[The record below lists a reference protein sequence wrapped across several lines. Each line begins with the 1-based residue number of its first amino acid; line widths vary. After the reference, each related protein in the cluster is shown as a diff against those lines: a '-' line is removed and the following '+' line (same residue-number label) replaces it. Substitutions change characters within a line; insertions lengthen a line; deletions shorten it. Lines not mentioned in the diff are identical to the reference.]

1 MDRVKEF
8 YIPLIVDIANGKSH
22 DEFDPVWLEETFAD
36 LRTHINEHYKRPEG
50 QYSKVRKLISAHIS
64 HPQILQQ
71 LRASVKM
78 TKDQF
83 ELANHAARKVLELKN
98 SRQTVISFL
107 FVNSVV
113 NRVRSCISFADKFV
127 LLQLACGARKVELL
141 DASTST
147 FVAVP
152 HQRRLIEQ
160 RGFAKKRD
168 EVAHSIV
175 KPLLWIDSDTF
186 LTCLSEI
193 RGEVDKRGKQGRE
206 AIAKSFS
213 TQLERHCHLL
223 WPMNPMNGY
232 RTGTH
237 LNRAIYANV
246 AYHFR
251 KGPGQSLTKFIK
263 HQLGHD
269 SMGSA
274 ANYMNVAI
282 AFAEDDLLVEEAK
295 WQEGVPVDGGV
306 EFESSTGEQV
316 FIDKPPMRHLDLAQR
331 HQELWNYRALLE
343 ERGVEVSRSTLM
355 RLGFQSRLITSSDV
369 LSEE

>member
-1 MDRVKEF
+1 MNLINEY
-8 YIPLIVDIANGKSH
+8 YIPSIVALANDKRE
-22 DEFDPVWLEETFAD
+22 DEFDPLWLEGIFAN
-36 LRTHINEHYKRPEG
+36 LREHINVHYKRPEG
-50 QYSKVRKLISAHIS
+50 QYSKVRKRIADQVS
-64 HPQILQQ
+64 HPGILQQ

-141 DASTST
+141 DASTSA
-147 FVAVP
+147 FFAVP

-160 RGFAKKRD
+160 AGFAKKRD
-168 EVAHSIV
+168 HVEHTIV

-186 LTCLSEI
+186 LTCLGEI
-193 RGEVDKRGKQGRE
+193 RAEVTKRGKQGRE

-306 EFESSTGEQV
+306 DFESNTGERI
-316 FIDKPPMRHLDLAQR
+316 FIDKPPMRHLDLTQR
-331 HQELWNYRALLE
+331 HQELWHYRALLE

-355 RLGFQSRLITSSDV
+355 RLGFQSRLITSSGV